1 MFGQQGT
8 GELLLGRGGFDTSV
22 GNGFSND
29 TGSTAPNGGSTS
41 NPTGQSG
48 SSTSTFDLSDF
59 PSLGGSSG
67 GASVGGDNNSLANAL
82 RQQQQIIAQ
91 QQMMQGQT
99 QSNGSLSVGGGG
111 TSGKDFR
118 LAMGTSMANAL
129 GAAGTTGANFKMA
142 TEDFP
147 ALPGAPLGGTV
158 GGGNTGSG
166 LLGGVE
172 GVVAGSSGSGISFS
186 GSQATSVVRTS
197 TASNGNGNVT
207 GVFGNGGDLDGL
219 TNQFDAAS
227 LLGSVGVSANSNANA
242 NLGNQN
248 TSNNP
253 SASSSQQGQRTAS
266 SAPSSSSVQ
275 GGLGGAV
282 SAPGQGGGAALSGD
296 YGLLGLL
303 KIIRL
308 SDADRNALAVGSD
321 LTSLGLNLN
330 SSENLYSTFASPWSE
345 SPASREPQYQLPMC
359 YYMQPPALKTGHLSK
374 FQLETLFYIFYA
386 LPKDVL
392 QAYAAQELYSRE
404 WKFHVELKLWFK
416 RASPAEGGQFVYFDI
431 NSWER
436 RLFNGNMNQNITSGL
451 LPEDDIRV
459 KFSSS

>member
-1 MFGQQGT
+1 MFGQQGN
-8 GELLLGRGGFDTSV
+8 GELLLGRGAFDTSV
-22 GNGFSND
+22 GNGFSNE
-29 TGSTAPNGGSTS
+29 SVSSAPNGGSSTQQ
-41 NPTGQSG
+41 GQSG
-48 SSTSTFDLSDF
+48 SSTFDLSDF

-67 GASVGGDNNSLANAL
+67 AAGAVGGDNNSLANAL
-82 RQQQQIIAQ
+82 RQQQQILAQ

-99 QSNGSLSVGGGG
+99 QNSGGR
-111 TSGKDFR
+111 DFR

-129 GAAGTTGANFKMA
+129 GSAVSSNANFKMA

-147 ALPGAPLGGTV
+147 ALPGAPLGGAV
-158 GGGNTGSG
+158 SGGNTGSG
-166 LLGGVE
+166 LIGGIE
-172 GVVAGSSGSGISFS
+172 GGVAGSSTSGISFG
-186 GSQATSVVRTS
+186 GSSAPSVARTS
-197 TASNGNGNVT
+197 SNVS

-227 LLGSVGVSANSNANA
+227 LLGSGSGSVGNT
-242 NLGNQN
+242 NLGNQSNSN
-248 TSNNP
+248 TNP
-253 SASSSQQGQRTAS
+253 GVPPQRSSS
-266 SAPSSSSVQ
+266 SAPS
-275 GGLGGAV
+275 GA
-282 SAPGQGGGAALSGD
+282 SAPSGGNVPGPSGGSALSGD

-345 SPASREPQYQLPMC
+345 KSASQEPQYQLPMC

>member
-1 MFGQQGT
+1 MFGQQGNAD
-8 GELLLGRGGFDTSV
+8 LLLGRGGFDGSV
-22 GNGFSND
+22 GSGFNND
-29 TGSTAPNGGSTS
+29 AGPEPNSGNSAAP
-41 NPTGQSG
+41 GQSG
-48 SSTSTFDLSDF
+48 SSAFDLSDF

-67 GASVGGDNNSLANAL
+67 AGVVSGGDNNSLANAL
-82 RQQQQIIAQ
+82 RQQQQILAQ
-91 QQMMQGQT
+91 QQQLLQGQNT
-99 QSNGSLSVGGGG
+99 NGVKGNSFS
-111 TSGKDFR
+111 R

-129 GAAGTTGANFKMA
+129 GTTGSTGANFKMA

-147 ALPGAPLGGTV
+147 ALPGAPLGGS
-158 GGGNTGSG
+158 GGNTGSG

-172 GVVAGSSGSGISFS
+172 GGQVGRSSPSGISFGGAPAS
-186 GSQATSVVRTS
+186 SVTRS
-197 TASNGNGNVT
+197 SNVGG
-207 GVFGNGGDLDGL
+207 GVFGGDLDGL
-219 TNQFDAAS
+219 TNQFDSAS
-227 LLGSVGVSANSNANA
+227 LLGSGGVG
-242 NLGNQN
+242 NLGSQN
-248 TSNNP
+248 ISNPVVSQQRSTAPSGAPVSSGNNNP
-253 SASSSQQGQRTAS
+253 
-266 SAPSSSSVQ
+266 
-275 GGLGGAV
+275 
-282 SAPGQGGGAALSGD
+282 GGGGSALSGD

-330 SSENLYSTFASPWSE
+330 SSENLYSTFASPWSD

-416 RASPAEGGQFVYFDI
+416 RASPTEGGQFVYFDI

>member
-1 MFGQQGT
+1 MFGQQGN
-8 GELLLGRGGFDTSV
+8 GELLLGRGGFDGSV
-22 GNGFSND
+22 GNGFSNE
-29 TGSTAPNGGSTS
+29 TGTAPNSGSITT
-41 NPTGQSG
+41 PGQSG
-48 SSTSTFDLSDF
+48 SSAFDLSDF
-59 PSLGGSSG
+59 PSLGGSP
-67 GASVGGDNNSLANAL
+67 GAVAGGDNNSLANAL
-82 RQQQQIIAQ
+82 RQQQQILVQ
-91 QQMMQGQT
+91 QQSLLQGQNNIAAKVN
-99 QSNGSLSVGGGG
+99 SFS
-111 TSGKDFR
+111 R
-118 LAMGTSMANAL
+118 LAIGTSMANAL
-129 GAAGTTGANFKMA
+129 GSAGSTGANFKMA

-147 ALPGAPLGGTV
+147 ALPGAPLGGSV
-158 GGGNTGSG
+158 GNTGSG

-172 GVVAGSSGSGISFS
+172 GGQVGGSSPSDISFGGAPAS
-186 GSQATSVVRTS
+186 SS
-197 TASNGNGNVT
+197 TRSSSNVNG
-207 GVFGNGGDLDGL
+207 GVFGGDLDGL
-219 TNQFDAAS
+219 TNQFDSAS
-227 LLGSVGVSANSNANA
+227 LLGSGGVG
-242 NLGNQN
+242 NLGNHIS
-248 TSNNP
+248 SNP
-253 SASSSQQGQRTAS
+253 GVSQQRSATSASTG
-266 SAPSSSSVQ
+266 APIPS
-275 GGLGGAV
+275 GGNNT
-282 SAPGQGGGAALSGD
+282 GGGGSALSGD

-330 SSENLYSTFASPWSE
+330 SSENLYSTFASPWSD
-345 SPASREPQYQLPMC
+345 SPANREPQYQLPMC

-416 RASPAEGGQFVYFDI
+416 RASPTEGGQFVYFDI